1 MNRIFNIKF
10 FSALLGLL
18 LIVTATDTFA
28 QKKKPVLRR
37 KKPVAHRVVR
47 KPTEPLYMVNAG
59 TVMRVRINQTISS
72 KTARAGDRFTVT
84 VTEPVY
90 SSNGVIVVP
99 VGSTLTG
106 KVNSVRPGA
115 NQGKPGQ
122 IDASFVQLRLPNG
135 RTRYINGS
143 LTDLNANGVRS
154 DNESTAS
161 GKPMQNRKLIFI
173 GGGAVGGTILGGAIG
188 GGKGAAIG
196 ALLGAGGGFLG
207 DRYTKGKE
215 AEVQAGTEF
224 GVYLNLAISLPRFG
238 ETTPTPTPVRR

>member
-1 MNRIFNIKF
+1 MNRVFNIKF

-18 LIVTATDTFA
+18 LIFTATDTFA

-37 KKPVAHRVVR
+37 KRPVHHVVHKPV
-47 KPTEPLYMVNAG
+47 EPLYSVASG
-59 TVMRVRINQTISS
+59 TVMRVRMNQTISS
-72 KTARAGDRFTVT
+72 KTARMGDRFTAT

-90 SSNGVIVVP
+90 SSNGVVVVP
-99 VGSTLTG
+99 VGSTVTG
-106 KVNSVRPGA
+106 KINVARPAA

-161 GKPMQNRKLIFI
+161 GKQMQNRKLIFI
-173 GGGAVGGTILGGAIG
+173 GGGAAGGTILGAAIG

-215 AEVQAGTEF
+215 AEVQSGTEF

-238 ETTPTPTPVRR
+238 ETTPTPVRP